1 MDAQADAG
9 HDQPIITRPAKHP
22 AYTRSETAR
31 YLASVVLKKINE
43 RWAGDALE
51 DLVAYFGADPHEYLA
66 HQVVAARCGHCTG
79 QVFLLETDESSTCV
93 RRTCTS
99 CDQTVYMLDGEEYWP
114 TTEEDDEA
122 TYFVECTCGS
132 DEFETAVGFT
142 FYDDAPTSDIRWVS
156 IAVRCT
162 ADGLIGYCASWK
174 IGYGPSHH
182 LVDSV

>member
-1 MDAQADAG
+1 MA
-9 HDQPIITRPAKHP
+9 
-22 AYTRSETAR
+22 
-31 YLASVVLKKINE
+31 LKEINE
-43 RWAGDALE
+43 RWAGDNLD
-51 DLVAYFGADPHEYLA
+51 DLVAYFGADPHEYPA

-79 QVFLLETDESSTCV
+79 QVFRLETDESSTCV
-93 RRTCTS
+93 RRTCIS

-122 TYFVECTCGS
+122 TYVVECTCGS

-142 FYDDAPTSDIRWVS
+142 FYDNAPTADIRWVS

-174 IGYGPSHH
+174 IGYGPSRH
-182 LVDSV
+182 LVDAV